1 MNEETLTKEKEA
13 KMRVRW
19 TIRGHLD
26 TETDI
31 GELSPED
38 LVSGRIESW
47 RVWTGDTTVETV
59 AEEDKTKDR
68 ETNGVIIKAL
78 QQANI
83 TLQTVLK
90 EDK

>member
-1 MNEETLTKEKEA
+1 
-13 KMRVRW
+13 MRISWV
-19 TIRGHLD
+19 IKGYLD

-38 LVSGRIESW
+38 RVSGRIESW

-68 ETNGVIIKAL
+68 ETCGAIIEEL
-78 QQANI
+78 QRDILHCKTILSA
-83 TLQTVLK
+83 
-90 EDK
+90 